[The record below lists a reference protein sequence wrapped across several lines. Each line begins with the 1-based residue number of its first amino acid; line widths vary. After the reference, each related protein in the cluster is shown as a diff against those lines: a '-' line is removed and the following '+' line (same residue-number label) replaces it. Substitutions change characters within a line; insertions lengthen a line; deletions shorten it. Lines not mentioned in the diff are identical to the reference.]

1 MALCNHKAITELN
14 FSPTKSDTLLQDC
27 FASISGQVTTR
38 EVNEDIDLNLK
49 MSMINWFMTN
59 DIPFYD
65 KRHWAL
71 IYSLL
76 FEMTLFVKI

>member
-1 MALCNHKAITELN
+1 MMALCNHKAITELN

-49 MSMINWFMTN
+49 MSMIN
-59 DIPFYD
+59 
-65 KRHWAL
+65 
-71 IYSLL
+71 
-76 FEMTLFVKI
+76 